1 MSHSHTIKHNKP
13 GSRQVHHNREKFNPY
28 RHKDENDKIHIS
40 VLETMT
46 SLCCKRCCDIIQWK
60 VDFGK
65 YQHLERPRRCNGCS
79 EKTVAIS
86 YHHICQ
92 ECAKKAIVCAKCQ
105 KPPKF
110 EGMAAD
116 GAKRPQEEASDS
128 ESSDDDDKDEV
139 GAEPKKPLSE
149 SLLKYV
155 FVDEPIS
162 DEEFA
167 AYRGLDARR
176 LVQYKRKVQ
185 AMIEKEKRSNL
196 RERERR
202 TVLRKLKKAEGAD
215 AGAEVM
221 DFDSDEEM

>member
-1 MSHSHTIKHNKP
+1 
-13 GSRQVHHNREKFNPY
+13 
-28 RHKDENDKIHIS
+28 
-40 VLETMT
+40 
-46 SLCCKRCCDIIQWK
+46 
-60 VDFGK
+60 
-65 YQHLERPRRCNGCS
+65 
-79 EKTVAIS
+79 
-86 YHHICQ
+86 
-92 ECAKKAIVCAKCQ
+92 
-105 KPPKF
+105 
-110 EGMAAD
+110 MAAD

>member
-13 GSRQVHHNREKFNPY
+13 GARQVHHNREKFNPY
-28 RHKDENDKIHIS
+28 RHKDENDKVHVS
-40 VLETMT
+40 VLDTMT

-65 YQHLERPRRCNGCS
+65 YLHLERPRRCNGCS

-110 EGMAAD
+110 EMMAAE
-116 GAKRPQEEASDS
+116 AEKRVEDSDS
-128 ESSDDDDKDEV
+128 ESEEQDEGGEAV
-139 GAEPKKPLSE
+139 KKSLPE
-149 SLLKYV
+149 SLLKYT
-155 FVDEPIS
+155 FVDEVVS

-167 AYRGLDARR
+167 AYRGLDVRR
-176 LVQYKRKVQ
+176 LVQYKRRVQ
-185 AMIEKEKRSNL
+185 AMLEREKRGNL

-202 TVLRKLKKAEGAD
+202 TVLRKLKKAEGGD
-215 AGAEVM
+215 AGEEV

>member
-13 GSRQVHHNREKFNPY
+13 GARQVHHNREKFNPY
-28 RHKDENDKIHIS
+28 RHKDENDKVHVS
-40 VLETMT
+40 VLDTMT

-65 YQHLERPRRCNGCS
+65 YLHLERPRRCNGCS

-110 EGMAAD
+110 EMMASEA
-116 GAKRPQEEASDS
+116 GKRVEDSDEESEEQEEGGEA
-128 ESSDDDDKDEV
+128 V
-139 GAEPKKPLSE
+139 KKSLPE
-149 SLLKYV
+149 SLLKYT
-155 FVDEPIS
+155 FVDEVVS

-167 AYRGLDARR
+167 AYRGLDVRR
-176 LVQYKRKVQ
+176 LVQYKRRVQ
-185 AMIEKEKRSNL
+185 AMLEREKRGNL

-202 TVLRKLKKAEGAD
+202 TVLRKLKKAEGGD
-215 AGAEVM
+215 VGEEV